1 MTKYTRYTSVFCGAV
16 LLLWLVA
23 SFGVARKLYWLD
35 PLQFLEHGGMFEC
48 IHTAHDV
55 IIVAAVLAASAGLF
69 FELRR
74 VRKARTIKAWV
85 YVLCL
90 LLLFWMTGSL
100 LLWFTVGVGFVCGG
114 G

>member
-1 MTKYTRYTSVFCGAV
+1 MSKYTRYTLVFCSAV
-16 LLLWLVA
+16 LLLWFVA
-23 SFGVARKLYWLD
+23 SAGVARKIYWLD
-35 PLQFLEHGGMFEC
+35 PLHFLERGTGFEC
-48 IHTAHDV
+48 IHTTHDV
-55 IIVAAVLAASAGLF
+55 IILAAVLAASAGLF